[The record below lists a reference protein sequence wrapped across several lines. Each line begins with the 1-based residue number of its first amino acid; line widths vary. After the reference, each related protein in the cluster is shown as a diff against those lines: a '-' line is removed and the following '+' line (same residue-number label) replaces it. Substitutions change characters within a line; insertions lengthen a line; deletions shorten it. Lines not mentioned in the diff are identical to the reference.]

1 MGSRL
6 FAWITALWLLSAP
19 VWAGTCPDAPASGE
33 LLWQPVGST
42 IVALSQKTTWQPV
55 GEEILLTLTSDESMA
70 DVDVAVCFR
79 WVLENGYGE
88 WQLGRRVRPLD
99 VQGKSATFGVTV
111 PVMAKPVDGRVSKS
125 FFFVHD
131 AQALMVLRKGGKQSG
146 YLVPFGV
153 SHGAMGAVSVALFLT
168 FIVSLFYAAAPR
180 RVGLSLQRRVNRATL
195 YIISSGAN
203 GAASLSQFQLVLW
216 LCVVGCC
223 IIDVMAL
230 SGDLISVPDQMLGL
244 LGISSAAMI
253 GAKVMSEPPQAAAAA
268 VVPAGAPREPAWRDL
283 IEVDGQVDVTRLQ
296 MLVFTVVTALFV
308 VMRTFAS
315 YEFPN
320 LDNSYLLLM
329 GIANGSYLLGKVK
342 SSGGGTGTAEAALPR
357 PQTTPESGSVVQ
369 PAQ

>member
-6 FAWITALWLLSAP
+6 FAWVTALWLLSVP
-19 VWAGTCPDAPASGE
+19 VWAGTCPDAEPTAE
-33 LLWQPVGST
+33 TTWQRIGPT

-55 GEEILLTLTSDESMA
+55 GEEILLTLSSDDVMA
-70 DVDVAVCFR
+70 NVDVAVCFR

-88 WQLGRRVRPLD
+88 WQLGRRVRPVD

-111 PVMAKPVDGRVSKS
+111 PAITKPVDGKISS
-125 FFFVHD
+125 TFFFVRD
-131 AQALMVLRKGGKQSG
+131 AQALMVVRKGDKLSG

-153 SHGAMGAVSVALFLT
+153 SHGGMGAISVGLFLL

-180 RVGLSLQRRVNRATL
+180 RAGLSIRQRVNRAIL
-195 YIISSGAN
+195 YIISSGSN
-203 GAASLSQFQLVLW
+203 GTASLSQFQLVLW

-253 GAKVMSEPPQAAAAA
+253 GARVMSDQPRAA
-268 VVPAGAPREPAWRDL
+268 VAPASPSREPAWRDL

-357 PQTTPESGSVVQ
+357 PQTTPASGSAVQ